1 MVESANLLTLRRRG
15 LVEAATFVRRRDEL
29 SDRQAAI
36 KVELERPQA
45 TPAELLG
52 RFDAVLN
59 FARRAP
65 DSLRNGTP
73 VQRRQIVQTIG
84 SNWQVDGRK
93 ALYLAKA
100 PFSTLT
106 RTATSADWWTITH
119 EIRTW
124 LVGYQASSIPDL
136 TLAPYARSA

>member
-1 MVESANLLTLRRRG
+1 MLTLRPRG
-15 LVEAATFVRRRDEL
+15 LVDDETFVRRRDEL

-52 RFDAVLN
+52 RFDAVLD
-59 FARRAP
+59 FARNAP
-65 DSLRNGTP
+65 ESLRNGTP

-84 SNWQVDGRK
+84 SNWKVGDRK

-100 PFSTLT
+100 PFS
-106 RTATSADWWTITH
+106 
-119 EIRTW
+119 
-124 LVGYQASSIPDL
+124 
-136 TLAPYARSA
+136 